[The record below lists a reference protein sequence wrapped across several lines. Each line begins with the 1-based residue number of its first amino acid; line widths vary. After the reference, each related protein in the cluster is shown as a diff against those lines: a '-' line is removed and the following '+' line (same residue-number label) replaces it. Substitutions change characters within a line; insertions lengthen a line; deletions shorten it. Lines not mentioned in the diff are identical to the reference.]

1 MSMFI
6 SRTETSRMKGDR
18 HFLHLAFTR
27 PKKNYTIISNIV
39 MYMHSTVYTP
49 NCRKRKYI
57 VLENE
62 ILQTMWCIIQ
72 YLVHDMVHD
81 MVHVSVPS
89 VISMVYLNTC
99 AINMQVLQS
108 AFDRLHIEKHIDV
121 QRLIRGKY
129 MDNLEFMQVGY

>member
-1 MSMFI
+1 
-6 SRTETSRMKGDR
+6 
-18 HFLHLAFTR
+18 
-27 PKKNYTIISNIV
+27 
-39 MYMHSTVYTP
+39 
-49 NCRKRKYI
+49 
-57 VLENE
+57 
-62 ILQTMWCIIQ
+62 MWCIIQ